1 MARLDRY
8 VLSQMLTLFG
18 FFALVLAGVY
28 WINRAVILFDR
39 LISNGHSAA
48 VFLELSLLG
57 LPNVIRL
64 VLPVASFAAAVYVIN
79 RMRGESELV
88 ILQSAGVS
96 PLRTA
101 RPVFVFG
108 AVAMVLTLALS
119 HVISPVSKARL
130 GDRTADLAR
139 DVTAGL
145 LTPGQFLHPAA
156 GVTLF
161 ITGVTAEGEL
171 SGLFLS
177 DRRDAG
183 GETTYIAERAILLD
197 RAEGPSLVMF
207 DGLAQTLDANRR
219 LGTTRF
225 EDFAFD
231 ISALVPDAGAKRRD
245 LEEISTIEIAT
256 APDRV
261 AAETRKSARRIAIEL
276 GERTIQGIQSLLAP
290 YLGVAVMLTA
300 GFSRF
305 SAWRQIL
312 GAIVAIILYD
322 LADNLVFD
330 MVLAGRL
337 PPQAIVLPSALL
349 FVLATLILLVAGRPA
364 RLRRVRRAA

>member
-8 VLSQMLTLFG
+8 LLSQMLTLFG

-39 LISNGHSAA
+39 IISNGHSAA
-48 VFLELSLLG
+48 VFLELSLLS

-88 ILQSAGVS
+88 ILQSAGIS

-108 AVAMVLTLALS
+108 AVAMVLTLILS

-130 GDRTADLAR
+130 GDRTADLAQ

-145 LTPGQFLHPAA
+145 LTPGQFLHPVD

-161 ITGVTAEGEL
+161 ITRITAEGEL

-177 DRRDAG
+177 DRRDEGA
-183 GETTYIAERAILLD
+183 ETTYIARRAILLD

-207 DGLAQTLDANRR
+207 DGLAETLGPARR
-219 LGTTRF
+219 LGITRF
-225 EDFAFD
+225 DDFTFD
-231 ISALVPDAGAKRRD
+231 VSALVPKAASGSRD
-245 LEEISTIEIAT
+245 LDQISTIEIAA
-256 APDRV
+256 APGRV
-261 AAETRKSARRIAIEL
+261 AAETRQTPRRIAIEL
-276 GERTIQGIQSLLAP
+276 GERTIQGVRSLLAP

-312 GAIVAIILYD
+312 AAIIVIILYN
-322 LADNLVFD
+322 LADNLVLD
-330 MVLAGRL
+330 MALGNRL
-337 PPQAIVLPSALL
+337 PPLAIVLPSAVL
-349 FVLATLILLVAGRPA
+349 FLVATLLLVVSGRPA
-364 RLRRVRRAA
+364 RRRRVRRAA